1 MSEKMT
7 GSTLTEDA
15 YKKIELIEQKKRHLS
30 LIVLGCLL
38 PGILGL
44 GLNTF
49 IVVAYS
55 HQKGGLS
62 ENNILMIGALA
73 MVCIALLG
81 IAISRFVILK
91 KLGNKLSQIEALEE
105 TIYSEVLKTTR

>member
-1 MSEKMT
+1 MT

-15 YKKIELIEQKKRHLS
+15 YTKIELIEQKKRHLS

-49 IVVAYS
+49 MFIAYS

-62 ENNILMIGALA
+62 ENNILMISVLA
-73 MVCIALLG
+73 MICIALLG
-81 IAISRFVILK
+81 IAINRFIILK
-91 KLGNKLSQIEALEE
+91 KLGNKLSQIEAFEE
-105 TIYSEVLKTTR
+105 TIYNEVLKQHAD